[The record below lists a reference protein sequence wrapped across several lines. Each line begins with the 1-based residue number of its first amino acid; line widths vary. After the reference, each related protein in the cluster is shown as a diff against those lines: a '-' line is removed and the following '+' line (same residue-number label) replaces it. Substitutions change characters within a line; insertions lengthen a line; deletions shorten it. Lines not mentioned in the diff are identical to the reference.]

1 MNDAVCESPPEVAGP
16 VVAMGEGV
24 VLQAEQAHI
33 VGQVQLD
40 PGGWVGALAG
50 GEPPVWPLLPAAKHH
65 VPRPPL

>member
-1 MNDAVCESPPEVAGP
+1 MCEGAPEVAGP
-16 VVAMGEGV
+16 VVAVSEGV

-65 VPRPPL
+65 IPGPPL